1 MSLFLLFSDRGRND
15 GSLNSSDDESFDNA
29 SVVSNF
35 SEKKDGEEAEDADLV
50 AQEQLEEKL
59 CEILDGLTQ
68 KSSQGRTNCFE
79 SLTKGFVKKYMPNF
93 IRER

>member
-35 SEKKDGEEAEDADLV
+35 SENKDGEEAEDADLV

-79 SLTKGFVKKYMPNF
+79 NLTKGFVKKYMPNF